1 LRPFDVVTVAVLPAL
16 AEETLFR
23 GALLPAIGVSP
34 VGVVGAGVVFG
45 ALHAGGGRNAAF
57 AAWASVVGCAYGACA
72 VATGN
77 VAVAMAAHAMANYAS
92 AALWLQENP
101 DAAKA

>member
-1 LRPFDVVTVAVLPAL
+1 MRSSSATAAISARD
-16 AEETLFR
+16 R
-23 GALLPAIGVSP
+23 GAA
-34 VGVVGAGVVFG
+34 A
-45 ALHAGGGRNAAF
+45 AHARLARTAQSV

-92 AALWLQENP
+92 AALWLKENP

>member
-1 LRPFDVVTVAVLPAL
+1 LNSTQ
-16 AEETLFR
+16 
-23 GALLPAIGVSP
+23 
-34 VGVVGAGVVFG
+34 
-45 ALHAGGGRNAAF
+45 
-57 AAWASVVGCAYGACA
+57 ASVVGCAYGACA

-92 AALWLQENP
+92 AALWLKENP